1 MAAGE
6 SRGTTESAPDRR
18 GEPLAKRALDEAH
31 SAPAGGAERMRDAG
45 RRAAGDAGRGVDEGD
60 GGPAR
65 GACDD
70 ADAVESP
77 QAGGG
82 VGRFICRI
90 SHGTATIACRR
101 PLARRA
107 HLPAVERASAIALAL
122 RPLHAI
128 CTPMT
133 APLV

>member
-45 RRAAGDAGRGVDEGD
+45 RRAAGDADRGVDEGD
-60 GGPAR
+60 GGLAR
-65 GACDD
+65 GAGD
-70 ADAVESP
+70 DAVESP
-77 QAGGG
+77 QARGG
-82 VGRFICRI
+82 VDRVDRFICRI
-90 SHGTATIACRR
+90 AHGTATIACRR

-107 HLPAVERASAIALAL
+107 
-122 RPLHAI
+122 
-128 CTPMT
+128 
-133 APLV
+133 